1 MCMSHVHA
9 WCRKS
14 PRQQQ
19 SPWNWSY
26 GRLAVS
32 YHAGQGRADMG
43 RQGGRDPLKLHSLR
57 TRPAGMCPGKCNHQ
71 KLQLAASRRN
81 KMMLT
86 FKRFLPPRK
95 HLLCP
100 APFEV
105 LYQQALPPEK
115 GGAAS
120 LVEGKDQ
127 RIVNTSFLSL
137 MMSITS

>member
-14 PRQQQ
+14 PKQQQ

-26 GRLAVS
+26 GWLVVS
-32 YHAGQGRADMG
+32 YHSGQGHTDMG
-43 RQGGRDPLKLHSLR
+43 RQGGRDPLKLHR
-57 TRPAGMCPGKCNHQ
+57 KCNHQ

-95 HLLCP
+95 LLLCP

-127 RIVNTSFLSL
+127 RILNTSFLSL